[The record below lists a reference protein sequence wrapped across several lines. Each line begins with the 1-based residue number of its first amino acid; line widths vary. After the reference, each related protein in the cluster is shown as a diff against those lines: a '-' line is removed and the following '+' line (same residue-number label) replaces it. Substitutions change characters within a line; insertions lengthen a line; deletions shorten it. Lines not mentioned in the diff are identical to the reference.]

1 MTDVNLK
8 FVALVFGIIFLVV
21 LLVRRAVKKV
31 NKERQE
37 NKGRIYKKEPSPVKP
52 DLSEEQFNRSWKSLS
67 YLLLLAAAGSLYMVY
82 NGIRSALA
90 ADLTAWQI
98 LFWIDAILSLAAAAA
113 AVVVWQT
120 RSKLWVYVYFFL
132 TLVPIVIFMSV
143 KGDGVKLNALV
154 HLFPLVL
161 FYFVLQPVWKNMK
174 N

>member
-120 RSKLWVYVYFFL
+120 RSKLWVMCTF
-132 TLVPIVIFMSV
+132 S
-143 KGDGVKLNALV
+143 
-154 HLFPLVL
+154 
-161 FYFVLQPVWKNMK
+161 
-174 N
+174 